1 MKDGMTKKPNITN
14 IHFQPVH
21 VERLFTW
28 LAYIVM
34 IYQSSSNYK
43 QDIHKFI
50 RLVHENQQY
59 GNQEQHLLSQKNLPE
74 NVLILGISEVNLT
87 NIWGKEQYNETPHS
101 MKSWNITAKAFFW
114 GSFNLQQTYAV
125 NKLELF
131 DIRGYHGNID
141 RRLKCHEN
149 HHHYLMRS
157 SHLVTKEV
165 MIKVTFSK
173 SSVTPTG

>member
-1 MKDGMTKKPNITN
+1 MKNTHYLERVESGSVNTFRFENDHSHGYFNVCIQERDGELREVMKDGMTKKPNITN

-101 MKSWNITAKAFFW
+101 MKS
-114 GSFNLQQTYAV
+114 
-125 NKLELF
+125 
-131 DIRGYHGNID
+131 
-141 RRLKCHEN
+141 
-149 HHHYLMRS
+149 
-157 SHLVTKEV
+157 
-165 MIKVTFSK
+165 
-173 SSVTPTG
+173 